1 MLPNGWALSP
11 AGESLPLGD
20 LPLNMAIS
28 KSKKWMAVTNNGQST
43 QTIQLI
49 NTLTDKIEDNIVV
62 DKAWL
67 GLAFSKDEKYLYASG
82 GNDNW
87 ILQYAIAGNKLKLL
101 DSIKLGDKWPNK
113 ISPAGICIDDNNV
126 LFVVTKDDNALYSIN
141 LNSKKTLTKNID
153 QRLFD
158 FQRCIIDTLISNL
171 LAYQLSFYLNRNQ
184 VSSPNLREH
193 CYRLLPQATI
203 QQFADGNLHCK

>member
-1 MLPNGWALSP
+1 MQAQENLNASGKVMLPNGWALSP

-87 ILQYAIAGNKLKLL
+87 ILQYAITGNKLKLL

-113 ISPAGICIDDNNV
+113 I
-126 LFVVTKDDNALYSIN
+126 
-141 LNSKKTLTKNID
+141 
-153 QRLFD
+153 
-158 FQRCIIDTLISNL
+158 
-171 LAYQLSFYLNRNQ
+171 
-184 VSSPNLREH
+184 
-193 CYRLLPQATI
+193 
-203 QQFADGNLHCK
+203 